1 MISHVMVVDAMF
13 DVGLDMPPLSH
24 IVATMF
30 FQRKLL
36 PFFPKWH
43 KKKFI
48 FYYFISLPQNS
59 P

>member
-1 MISHVMVVDAMF
+1 MVVDAMF